1 MSSSRPAETHRR
13 GASGAALRRREF
25 LLGAA
30 LAGIAPSIRAF
41 ARTPPDTAAADLD
54 RLLDGFLQDKLR
66 RSPEDAT
73 TLGLDKGQFAGA
85 KSRLDDRSLEAIRQ
99 DRSDTAARLQRLS
112 GIDRTALV
120 GQPAVSYDTVAYALE
135 AEDDANRQFAHIS
148 ARPYVLSQMDGAY
161 QSVPDFL
168 DTKHRIE
175 SKEDADAYLARLE
188 AFSFALDQETERLRY
203 DSARGVVPP
212 DFILK
217 TSLKQLSD
225 MANTAAEDSVLVK
238 SLVRRTKERGIT
250 GDYVVPATRVYNDR
264 IVRALDRQATAVAV
278 ARAAATDEAGIW
290 KLRNGEAGYAALL
303 KLNTT
308 TSMNPDEI
316 HRLGL
321 DRAGQISARLDEPLR
336 GQGLT
341 QGTVGQRLRAMY
353 DPKYFYPDTDD
364 GRSQLLA
371 DLTSRLKEV
380 RARLPT
386 WFKTLPK
393 ADVTL
398 VRVPPAIERG
408 APAAY
413 YAPPSLDGARPGI
426 CYFNLYRITDW
437 PKWRPAWIMYHES
450 IPGHHLQNAL
460 ALEKPDLPVFI
471 KALWLAAYGE
481 GWALYAEQLA
491 DEMGLYEGDSLSQ
504 IGYLQADLM
513 RAGRLVTDTGIHAK
527 RWSRERAIQYFVD
540 LMGFSSAGAAAE
552 IDRYCVS
559 PGQACSY
566 MIGKITWLGLRERA
580 RQRLGPRFDIGAF
593 HDAALLSGPLPL
605 AVFDRVID
613 DYLRDAAN

>member
-1 MSSSRPAETHRR
+1 MSSRRPVETGRT
-13 GASGAALRRREF
+13 GASGAALGRREF

-30 LAGIAPSIRAF
+30 AAVAPSIGAF
-41 ARTPPDTAAADLD
+41 AQTSPNTAAADLD
-54 RLLDGFLQDKLR
+54 RLLDDFLQERLR

-85 KSRLDDRSLEAIRQ
+85 KSRLDDRSLDAIRQ
-99 DRSDTAARLQRLS
+99 DRSDTVARLQRLS
-112 GIDRTALV
+112 MIDRTALG

-135 AEDDANRQFAHIS
+135 AEDDANRQFAHVS

-175 SKEDADAYLARLE
+175 TKEDADAYLARLE
-188 AFSFALDQETERLRY
+188 AFAPVLDQETDRLRY
-203 DSARGVVPP
+203 DGARGVVPP

-217 TSLKQLSD
+217 TALKQLSD
-225 MANTAAEDSVLVK
+225 MASTTAEDSVLIK
-238 SLVRRTKERGIT
+238 SLARRTKEKGIT
-250 GDYVVPATRVYNDR
+250 GDYVGPATRIYNDR
-264 IVRALDRQATAVAV
+264 IARALDRQATAVAV

-321 DRAGQISARLDEPLR
+321 ERAGQIGARLDELLR

-341 QGTVGQRLRAMY
+341 QGSVGQRLQAMY
-353 DPKYFYPDTDD
+353 DAKYFYSDTDE
-364 GRSQLLA
+364 GRSKLLA
-371 DLTSRLKEV
+371 DLTARLKDV
-380 RARLPT
+380 RARLPS

-393 ADVTL
+393 ADVTV

-408 APAAY
+408 ALAAY
-413 YAPPSLDGARPGI
+413 YTPPSLDGSRPGI
-426 CYFNLYRITDW
+426 CYFNLYRISDW
-437 PKWRPAWIMYHES
+437 PKWRPASIMYHES

-460 ALEKPDLPVFI
+460 ALEKPDLPVFV

-491 DEMGLYEGDSLSQ
+491 DEMGLYQSDSLSR

-513 RAGRLVTDTGIHAK
+513 RAGRLVADTGIHAK
-527 RWSRERAIQYFVD
+527 RWSHERAIQYFVD
-540 LMGFSSAGAAAE
+540 LMGFSPAGAAAE
-552 IDRYCVS
+552 IDRYCVM

-566 MIGKITWLGLRERA
+566 MVGKITWLSLRERA
-580 RQRLGPRFDIGAF
+580 RQKLGPHFDIGAF

-613 DYLRDAAN
+613 DYLRNAAK